1 MRWHRSSALRR
12 VSTRPDRRSATGG
25 RTHATSADRRHRR
38 MSMSRVRRSE
48 EAVSMRLPRRDGR
61 EPGAHRMTPRQ
72 IDLIRTSWSAVE
84 PISDAAARLFYD
96 RLFESDPAIKRLF
109 ANTDMQAQR
118 GILMQTLALLVSSLD
133 DFELVV
139 PVLEALGRVHA
150 GYGVR
155 QRHYD
160 TVEAALLWALDRGLG
175 EAFDDETADGWATA
189 YSAVASVMI
198 EAAADV
204 VDESAA

>member
-1 MRWHRSSALRR
+1 
-12 VSTRPDRRSATGG
+12 
-25 RTHATSADRRHRR
+25 
-38 MSMSRVRRSE
+38 
-48 EAVSMRLPRRDGR
+48 
-61 EPGAHRMTPRQ
+61 MTPRQ

-109 ANTDMQAQR
+109 AKTDMQAQR

-175 EAFDDETADGWATA
+175 EAFDDETADAWATA

-198 EAAADV
+198 GAAADV

>member
-1 MRWHRSSALRR
+1 M
-12 VSTRPDRRSATGG
+12 P
-25 RTHATSADRRHRR
+25 
-38 MSMSRVRRSE
+38 
-48 EAVSMRLPRRDGR
+48 
-61 EPGAHRMTPRQ
+61 PRQ

-109 ANTDMQAQR
+109 AKTDMQAQR

-175 EAFDDETADGWATA
+175 EAFDDETADAWATA

-198 EAAADV
+198 DAAADV

>member
-1 MRWHRSSALRR
+1 
-12 VSTRPDRRSATGG
+12 
-25 RTHATSADRRHRR
+25 
-38 MSMSRVRRSE
+38 
-48 EAVSMRLPRRDGR
+48 
-61 EPGAHRMTPRQ
+61 MTPRQ
-72 IDLIRTSWSAVE
+72 IDLIRASWSAVE

-96 RLFESDPAIKRLF
+96 RLFESDPAIKRFF
-109 ANTDMQAQR
+109 AKTDMQAQR

-133 DFELVV
+133 DFDRVV

-175 EAFDDETADGWATA
+175 GAFDDETADAWATA

>member
-1 MRWHRSSALRR
+1 
-12 VSTRPDRRSATGG
+12 
-25 RTHATSADRRHRR
+25 
-38 MSMSRVRRSE
+38 
-48 EAVSMRLPRRDGR
+48 
-61 EPGAHRMTPRQ
+61 MTPRQ
-72 IDLIRTSWSAVE
+72 IDLIRTSWSVVE

-109 ANTDMQAQR
+109 AKTDMQAQR

-133 DFELVV
+133 DFDRVV

-175 EAFDDETADGWATA
+175 EAFDDETADAWATA

>member
-1 MRWHRSSALRR
+1 
-12 VSTRPDRRSATGG
+12 
-25 RTHATSADRRHRR
+25 
-38 MSMSRVRRSE
+38 
-48 EAVSMRLPRRDGR
+48 
-61 EPGAHRMTPRQ
+61 MTPRQ

-109 ANTDMQAQR
+109 AKTDMQAQR

-133 DFELVV
+133 DFDRVV

-175 EAFDDETADGWATA
+175 EAFDDETADAWATA

-198 EAAADV
+198 EAASDV

>member
-1 MRWHRSSALRR
+1 
-12 VSTRPDRRSATGG
+12 
-25 RTHATSADRRHRR
+25 
-38 MSMSRVRRSE
+38 
-48 EAVSMRLPRRDGR
+48 
-61 EPGAHRMTPRQ
+61 MTPRQ

-109 ANTDMQAQR
+109 AKTDMQAQR

-175 EAFDDETADGWATA
+175 EAFDDETADAWATA

>member
-1 MRWHRSSALRR
+1 
-12 VSTRPDRRSATGG
+12 
-25 RTHATSADRRHRR
+25 
-38 MSMSRVRRSE
+38 
-48 EAVSMRLPRRDGR
+48 
-61 EPGAHRMTPRQ
+61 MTPRQ

-109 ANTDMQAQR
+109 AKTDMQAQR

-175 EAFDDETADGWATA
+175 EAFDDETADAWATA
-189 YSAVASVMI
+189 YCAVASVMI

>member
-1 MRWHRSSALRR
+1 
-12 VSTRPDRRSATGG
+12 
-25 RTHATSADRRHRR
+25 
-38 MSMSRVRRSE
+38 
-48 EAVSMRLPRRDGR
+48 
-61 EPGAHRMTPRQ
+61 MTPRQ

-109 ANTDMQAQR
+109 AKTDMQAQR
-118 GILMQTLALLVSSLD
+118 GILMQTLTLLVSSLD

-175 EAFDDETADGWATA
+175 EAFDDETADAWATA

>member
-1 MRWHRSSALRR
+1 
-12 VSTRPDRRSATGG
+12 
-25 RTHATSADRRHRR
+25 
-38 MSMSRVRRSE
+38 
-48 EAVSMRLPRRDGR
+48 
-61 EPGAHRMTPRQ
+61 MTPRQ

-109 ANTDMQAQR
+109 AKTDMQAQR

-133 DFELVV
+133 DFERVV

-175 EAFDDETADGWATA
+175 EAFDDETADAWATA

-198 EAAADV
+198 ETAADV

>member
-1 MRWHRSSALRR
+1 
-12 VSTRPDRRSATGG
+12 
-25 RTHATSADRRHRR
+25 
-38 MSMSRVRRSE
+38 
-48 EAVSMRLPRRDGR
+48 
-61 EPGAHRMTPRQ
+61 MTPRQ
-72 IDLIRTSWSAVE
+72 IDLIRASWSAVE

-109 ANTDMQAQR
+109 AKTDMQAQR

-133 DFELVV
+133 DFERVV

-155 QRHYD
+155 ERHYD

-175 EAFDDETADGWATA
+175 GAFDDETADAWATA

-204 VDESAA
+204 ADERAA

>member
-1 MRWHRSSALRR
+1 
-12 VSTRPDRRSATGG
+12 
-25 RTHATSADRRHRR
+25 
-38 MSMSRVRRSE
+38 
-48 EAVSMRLPRRDGR
+48 
-61 EPGAHRMTPRQ
+61 MTPRQ

-109 ANTDMQAQR
+109 AKTDMQAQR

-133 DFELVV
+133 DFERVV

-155 QRHYD
+155 ERHYD

-175 EAFDDETADGWATA
+175 EAFDDETADAWATA

-198 EAAADV
+198 EAASDV

>member
-1 MRWHRSSALRR
+1 
-12 VSTRPDRRSATGG
+12 
-25 RTHATSADRRHRR
+25 
-38 MSMSRVRRSE
+38 
-48 EAVSMRLPRRDGR
+48 
-61 EPGAHRMTPRQ
+61 MTPRQ

-84 PISDAAARLFYD
+84 PISDAAARLFYG

-109 ANTDMQAQR
+109 AKTDMQAQR

-133 DFELVV
+133 DFERVV

-175 EAFDDETADGWATA
+175 EAFDDETADAWATA

>member
-1 MRWHRSSALRR
+1 MLFR
-12 VSTRPDRRSATGG
+12 
-25 RTHATSADRRHRR
+25 
-38 MSMSRVRRSE
+38 
-48 EAVSMRLPRRDGR
+48 
-61 EPGAHRMTPRQ
+61 
-72 IDLIRTSWSAVE
+72 SWSAVE

-109 ANTDMQAQR
+109 AKTDMQAQR

-175 EAFDDETADGWATA
+175 EAFDDETADAWATA

>member
-1 MRWHRSSALRR
+1 
-12 VSTRPDRRSATGG
+12 
-25 RTHATSADRRHRR
+25 
-38 MSMSRVRRSE
+38 
-48 EAVSMRLPRRDGR
+48 
-61 EPGAHRMTPRQ
+61 MTPRQ
-72 IDLIRTSWSAVE
+72 IDLIRASWSAVE

-109 ANTDMQAQR
+109 AKTDMQAQR

-133 DFELVV
+133 DFDRVV

-155 QRHYD
+155 ERHYD

-175 EAFDDETADGWATA
+175 EAFDDETADAWATA

>member
-1 MRWHRSSALRR
+1 
-12 VSTRPDRRSATGG
+12 
-25 RTHATSADRRHRR
+25 
-38 MSMSRVRRSE
+38 
-48 EAVSMRLPRRDGR
+48 
-61 EPGAHRMTPRQ
+61 MTPRQ
-72 IDLIRTSWSAVE
+72 IERVRISWSAVE
-84 PISDAAARLFYD
+84 PIADAAARLFYD
-96 RLFESDPAIKRLF
+96 RLFEMDPAIKRLF
-109 ANTDMQAQR
+109 AKTDMPAQR

-133 DFELVV
+133 EFERVI
-139 PVLEALGRVHA
+139 PVLQALGRVHV

-175 EAFDDETADGWATA
+175 DAFDDETADAWATA

-198 EAAADV
+198 EAAADG

>member
-1 MRWHRSSALRR
+1 
-12 VSTRPDRRSATGG
+12 
-25 RTHATSADRRHRR
+25 
-38 MSMSRVRRSE
+38 
-48 EAVSMRLPRRDGR
+48 
-61 EPGAHRMTPRQ
+61 MTPRQ

-109 ANTDMQAQR
+109 ANTAMQAQR

-133 DFELVV
+133 DFERVV

-175 EAFDDETADGWATA
+175 EAFDDETADAWATA

>member
-1 MRWHRSSALRR
+1 
-12 VSTRPDRRSATGG
+12 
-25 RTHATSADRRHRR
+25 
-38 MSMSRVRRSE
+38 
-48 EAVSMRLPRRDGR
+48 
-61 EPGAHRMTPRQ
+61 MTPRQ
-72 IDLIRTSWSAVE
+72 IDLIRMSWSVVE

-109 ANTDMQAQR
+109 AKTDMQAQR

-133 DFELVV
+133 DFEQVV
-139 PVLEALGRVHA
+139 PVLEALARVHA

-175 EAFDDETADGWATA
+175 EAFDDETADAWATA

>member
-1 MRWHRSSALRR
+1 
-12 VSTRPDRRSATGG
+12 
-25 RTHATSADRRHRR
+25 
-38 MSMSRVRRSE
+38 
-48 EAVSMRLPRRDGR
+48 
-61 EPGAHRMTPRQ
+61 MTPRQ
-72 IDLIRTSWSAVE
+72 IHLIRTSWSAVE
-84 PISDAAARLFYD
+84 PISDDAARLFYD

-109 ANTDMQAQR
+109 AKTDMQAQR
-118 GILMQTLALLVSSLD
+118 GILMQTLTLLVSSLD

-160 TVEAALLWALDRGLG
+160 SVEAALLWALDRGLG
-175 EAFDDETADGWATA
+175 EAFDDETADAWATA

>member
-1 MRWHRSSALRR
+1 
-12 VSTRPDRRSATGG
+12 
-25 RTHATSADRRHRR
+25 
-38 MSMSRVRRSE
+38 
-48 EAVSMRLPRRDGR
+48 
-61 EPGAHRMTPRQ
+61 MTPRQ

-109 ANTDMQAQR
+109 AKTDMQAQR

-133 DFELVV
+133 DFERVV

-175 EAFDDETADGWATA
+175 EAFDDETADAWATA

-198 EAAADV
+198 EAASDV

>member
-1 MRWHRSSALRR
+1 
-12 VSTRPDRRSATGG
+12 
-25 RTHATSADRRHRR
+25 
-38 MSMSRVRRSE
+38 
-48 EAVSMRLPRRDGR
+48 
-61 EPGAHRMTPRQ
+61 MTPRQ
-72 IDLIRTSWSAVE
+72 IDLIRASWSAVE

-96 RLFESDPAIKRLF
+96 RLFESAPAIKRLF
-109 ANTDMQAQR
+109 AKTDMQAQR

-133 DFELVV
+133 DFDRVV

-155 QRHYD
+155 ERHYD

-175 EAFDDETADGWATA
+175 EAFDDETADAWATA
-189 YSAVASVMI
+189 YSAVASVLI
-198 EAAADV
+198 EAASDV

>member
-1 MRWHRSSALRR
+1 
-12 VSTRPDRRSATGG
+12 
-25 RTHATSADRRHRR
+25 
-38 MSMSRVRRSE
+38 
-48 EAVSMRLPRRDGR
+48 
-61 EPGAHRMTPRQ
+61 MTPRQ
-72 IDLIRTSWSAVE
+72 IDLIRASWSAVE

-109 ANTDMQAQR
+109 AKTDMQAQR

-175 EAFDDETADGWATA
+175 EAFDDETADAWATA

-198 EAAADV
+198 EAASDV